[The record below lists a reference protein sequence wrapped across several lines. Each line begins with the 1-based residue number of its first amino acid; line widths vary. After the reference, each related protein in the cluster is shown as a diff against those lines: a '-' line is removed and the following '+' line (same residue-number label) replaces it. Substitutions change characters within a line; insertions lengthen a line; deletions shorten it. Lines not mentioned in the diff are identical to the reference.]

1 MATWPGLGKID
12 TCIPFISFLQFEQ
25 ANDHSYGLMSEVHES
40 DLTENYDL
48 LKEYLLAF
56 AGSKLPSAKD
66 QKASWQH
73 PQASM

>member
-1 MATWPGLGKID
+1 
-12 TCIPFISFLQFEQ
+12 
-25 ANDHSYGLMSEVHES
+25 MSEVHES

-73 PQASM
+73 PQASMWLMNNSPALPLNGLKLTQD

>member
-1 MATWPGLGKID
+1 
-12 TCIPFISFLQFEQ
+12 
-25 ANDHSYGLMSEVHES
+25 MSEVHES

>member
-1 MATWPGLGKID
+1 
-12 TCIPFISFLQFEQ
+12 
-25 ANDHSYGLMSEVHES
+25 MSEVHES

-73 PQASM
+73 PQASMWLMNKSPALPLNGLKLTQD